1 MHCSVLMFSD
11 QNISCSVHY
20 RWRGRMQL
28 VLHNTWVHLIIVFL
42 VALDALI
49 VIFELLLDIGAF
61 GRFTLS

>member
-1 MHCSVLMFSD
+1 MFVP
-11 QNISCSVHY
+11 C

-28 VLHNTWVHLIIVFL
+28 VLHHTWLHLVIVFL

-61 GRFTLS
+61 SKETHFGFNRTLLCVYSSCV